1 MLQDELESVE
11 RALTNILLTWG
22 IASTTAGSAIAVRG
36 SRSQRPQLMR
46 FGRQT
51 AMWGAID
58 GLIAGAGI
66 RSRRGRGELSP
77 QQVEVKA
84 RNLRR
89 LLMVNAVAD
98 IGYVI
103 GGAVIAGRGLT
114 GRSTFRMSG
123 GDGVAIVIQGGFLL
137 VLDSYFA
144 KRVAQARGMS

>member
-1 MLQDELESVE
+1 MNQDELESIE
-11 RALTNILLTWG
+11 SSLTTVLMGWAMG
-22 IASTTAGSAIAVRG
+22 STAIGSAIAVRG
-36 SRSQRPQLMR
+36 RRSQRLQLMR

-58 GLIAGAGI
+58 GLIAGVGI
-66 RSRRGRGELSP
+66 HSRKGRGELSP

-84 RNLRR
+84 RNLRW
-89 LLMVNAVAD
+89 LLMANAAAD

-103 GGAVIAGRGLT
+103 GGAVIAGRGLM

-123 GDGVAIVIQGGFLL
+123 GDGVAIIIQGSFLL

-144 KRVAQARGMS
+144 KQVAQTRGVS

>member
-1 MLQDELESVE
+1 MRKDELESVE
-11 RALTNILLTWG
+11 RALTSILLTWG
-22 IASTTAGSAIAVRG
+22 IASTAAGSAIAVRG
-36 SRSQRPQLMR
+36 MRSHRPQLMR

-66 RSRRGRGELSP
+66 RSRKSRGELSP

-84 RNLRR
+84 RNLRW
-89 LLMVNAVAD
+89 LLVANAAAD

-114 GRSTFRMSG
+114 GRSTFRMGG
-123 GDGVAIVIQGGFLL
+123 GDGVAIIIQGGFLL
-137 VLDSYFA
+137 ALDSYFA
-144 KRVAQARGMS
+144 KQVAQARGVS